1 MDRGIFW
8 VILKESV
15 FLVDNNQSIC
25 LWEVRSP
32 IWFFQNMNSV
42 HCINAFMIYQITF
55 FILFQLEEKCNSHFL
70 WFGKSIITVDTFF
83 TAKMFHFRNTSLIYR
98 KWFFFYMNKM
108 RIYFSNNPGIFH
120 FSKKLNQLDRIAKLV
135 PSSASK

>member
-1 MDRGIFW
+1 MDSGIFW
-8 VILKESV
+8 VVLKESV

-42 HCINAFMIYQITF
+42 HCINACMIYQITF
-55 FILFQLEEKCNSHFL
+55 FIIFQLEEKCNSHFL

-98 KWFFFYMNKM
+98 KWFFFIWTKCKY
-108 RIYFSNNPGIFH
+108 IFQTIPEYFTFQ
-120 FSKKLNQLDRIAKLV
+120 KKLNQLDRIAKLV
-135 PSSASK
+135 PSSAEK

>member
-1 MDRGIFW
+1 MDSGIFW
-8 VILKESV
+8 VVLKE
-15 FLVDNNQSIC
+15 SIC

-42 HCINAFMIYQITF
+42 HCINACMIYQITF

-98 KWFFFYMNKM
+98 KWFFLFEQNA
-108 RIYFSNNPGIFH
+108 NIF
-120 FSKKLNQLDRIAKLV
+120 FKQSRNISLFKKKLNQLDRIAKLV
-135 PSSASK
+135 PSSAEK

>member
-1 MDRGIFW
+1 MDKGIFW

-25 LWEVRSP
+25 LWEVRTP

-42 HCINAFMIYQITF
+42 HCINACMIYQITF
-55 FILFQLEEKCNSHFL
+55 FVLFQLEEKCNSHFL

-98 KWFFFYMNKM
+98 KWFFLFEQNAN
-108 RIYFSNNPGIFH
+108 IYFKQSRNISLF
-120 FSKKLNQLDRIAKLV
+120 KKNSIN
-135 PSSASK
+135 